1 MSTGVINSPQGVEEN
16 VQDVAIQDVQLT
28 LQAKYISLST
38 NVTDGRTDR
47 QTTCNR
53 KTALCNIVHLAI
65 KALIGEILT
74 SSLSFYNIPADETD
88 KVAGVDV
95 NCSANVASTLTSSS
109 SMYKSVSA
117 SSGVVKFSNLS
128 VGIADVEFVLYG
140 ESVPIVLKTFR
151 MASVIVVFMAVVN
164 SLSLS

>member
-1 MSTGVINSPQGVEEN
+1 
-16 VQDVAIQDVQLT
+16 
-28 LQAKYISLST
+28 
-38 NVTDGRTDR
+38 
-47 QTTCNR
+47 
-53 KTALCNIVHLAI
+53 
-65 KALIGEILT
+65 
-74 SSLSFYNIPADETD
+74 
-88 KVAGVDV
+88 
-95 NCSANVASTLTSSS
+95 
-109 SMYKSVSA
+109 MYKSVSA